1 MEPLLELHDPHAQV
15 AGRRLV
21 RRLGT
26 GRRWSAF
33 TTVLADDCASTP
45 DAGEGS
51 AACRPTLSTDAVLLR
66 ARSDAAERG
75 LWRRAAILSRLDHP
89 HILRLLDVAED
100 VGGSPCL
107 LVERLSGGT
116 LAELLRRRE
125 TIAPGEA
132 VTILAPLVDAV
143 RAAHLADIR
152 HGAISA
158 SAVSLADDGRPVL
171 AGWCEAAAVE
181 TDSQQRG
188 RALQPDP
195 AFATDWIALGR
206 VIDGVL
212 RATSSGET
220 AVVSDWITDSVSLL
234 ADHELANRLQQRIH
248 AVARPLPVLLDRAMD
263 TAESPADMIR
273 AGADLPAETIP
284 TTRRETSPRR
294 RRRSHGARSLVRRLR
309 RRAGRQAD
317 RRADPSTSA
326 DATTSTSSPRS
337 PSSRRPRLILGAV
350 TAAAALV
357 AGAMLLLPPVDEG
370 VASEPVDAV
379 ESSLAATGTTGPAE
393 GPPPAA
399 GTEHTVEQPE
409 EPVIDVDP
417 VIATVG
423 LLTAREACRGGRAAP
438 ACVLDYA
445 ELGSPFHEQEL
456 SGEPLGTI
464 DLADPVLVDRQGD
477 AAVLRSE
484 LRMRAVDGPGDERS
498 QPVTLLVVRGETG
511 WRLRD
516 VFTAG

>member
-1 MEPLLELHDPHAQV
+1 MEPLLDLHDPLTQV
-15 AGRRLV
+15 AGRRVV

-33 TTVLADDCASTP
+33 TTVLAGDASTP
-45 DAGEGS
+45 GGS
-51 AACRPTLSTDAVLLR
+51 PAVRPTLSPDAVLLR
-66 ARSDAAERG
+66 ARADAAERG

-125 TIAPGEA
+125 SIAPGEA

-152 HGAISA
+152 HGAISP
-158 SAVSLADDGRPVL
+158 SSVSLADDGRPVL
-171 AGWCEAAAVE
+171 TGWCEAAAIE
-181 TDSQQRG
+181 TDQRQRG

-195 AFATDWIALGR
+195 AFAADWVALGR
-206 VIDGVL
+206 LIDGVL
-212 RATSSGET
+212 RASSSGE
-220 AVVSDWITDSVSLL
+220 APSVSDWITDSVSVL

-248 AVARPLPVLLDRAMD
+248 AVARPLPVLLDRATD
-263 TAESPADMIR
+263 TAESAADMIR
-273 AGADLPAETIP
+273 AGAGLPVESAP
-284 TTRRETSPRR
+284 TTRRASNPDRR
-294 RRRSHGARSLVRRLR
+294 RRPPGARLLVRPSG
-309 RRAGRQAD
+309 RRAK
-317 RRADPSTSA
+317 
-326 DATTSTSSPRS
+326 TSTSSDGSTTPARPRS
-337 PSSRRPRLILGAV
+337 AASRRPRLLLGAV
-350 TAAAALV
+350 AAAATL
-357 AGAMLLLPPVDEG
+357 ATGAMLLLPSADEG

-379 ESSLAATGTTGPAE
+379 ESSPAAPGTTARAESRPAE
-393 GPPPAA
+393 AA
-399 GTEHTVEQPE
+399 EQAVEQPL
-409 EPVIDVDP
+409 EPDIDLDP
-417 VIATVG
+417 VGATAG
-423 LLTAREACRGGRAAP
+423 LLAAREACRGGKAAP

-445 ELGSPFHEQEL
+445 EHGSPFHEQEL
-456 SGEPLGTI
+456 SGEPLGPL
-464 DLADPVLVDRQGD
+464 DVAEPVLVDRQGD
-477 AAVLRSE
+477 AAVLRSG
-484 LRMRAVDGPGDERS
+484 LGTGAVDDPADERR